1 MKTRS
6 GVVVYPFDVLVIG
19 YCLTMLGLLLTFGR
33 FAQEYYDEW
42 LFYSAMATAAALII
56 RFAREDSRPSV
67 RLLRILYPALMF
79 TFFYRATGGVMLL
92 VFDHFHD
99 SQIVALETSIFG
111 IEPTL
116 YIDQHLLNVWLNEI
130 FSLCYFSYYL
140 MLPVFL
146 ITLAVKKKHEMLKQS
161 LTAVALTFFVSYL
174 LFVLYPVEGPRWHFA
189 NTYFNSVDG
198 PLFRSLVTGIIDHA
212 AVRGG
217 CMPSSH
223 VGVALVVLMFTFKLS
238 KRAGW
243 ALLPLNIGLAIG
255 TFWGRFHYVS
265 DVVVGAIIGVG
276 STLVVWR
283 CYHRWTAAAPIN
295 MLTKEYQVENVS

>member
-6 GVVVYPFDVLVIG
+6 GIVVYPFDLLVIG
-19 YCLTMLGLLLTFGR
+19 YCLAMLALLLVFGR
-33 FAQEYYDEW
+33 FAPEYYDEW
-42 LFYSAMATAAALII
+42 LFYSGMAAAAALII
-56 RFAREDSRPSV
+56 RFAREDSIPSV

-99 SQIVALETSIFG
+99 SRIVAFETSIFS

-116 YIDQHLLNVWLNEI
+116 YIDKQFLNLWLNEI
-130 FSLCYFSYYL
+130 FSFCYFSYYL

-146 ITLAVKKKHEMLKQS
+146 ITLAVKRQQELLKQS

-174 LFVLYPVEGPRWHFA
+174 LFVLYPVEGPRWHLA
-189 NTYFNSVDG
+189 GAYLHQVDG
-198 PLFRSLVTGIIDHA
+198 PLFRSLVTEIIDHA

-223 VGVALVVLMFTFKLS
+223 VGVALVLLLFTFKLS

-276 STLVVWR
+276 STLVIWK
-283 CYHRWTAAAPIN
+283 CYSRWTAAAPIN
-295 MLTKEYQVENVS
+295 MRTKEYHVENVS